1 MTRFPAARRMLAVP
15 VLLLVAV
22 GAAACSGASSA
33 PPAGATNVPPATS
46 AASAAAGSPAA
57 GNPAAGNPAAGSP
70 AAGSPADPC
79 VLVTAADAQA
89 ALGGPVDPSTSS
101 FTGIY
106 QSCAYATAS
115 GQNVIITTRTID
127 RAGFDAAVAEGPGVT
142 PVPLPGMCQD
152 AYVIS
157 ADVWAWQ
164 NGTEVDARVVGTVD
178 LLPAAK
184 QLITLACSRL

>member
-1 MTRFPAARRMLAVP
+1 VIRFPAAPRMIVALAILTFGV
-15 VLLLVAV
+15 
-22 GAAACSGASSA
+22 AACSGASTA
-33 PPAGATNVPPATS
+33 APAGATHVPPATT
-46 AASAAAGSPAA
+46 AATAAAGSPAA
-57 GNPAAGNPAAGSP
+57 ASSAAGSP

-89 ALGGPVDPSTSS
+89 ALGGPVDPSVSE
-101 FTGIY
+101 FTGVY
-106 QSCAYATAS
+106 QSCAYVTDS
-115 GQNVIITTRTID
+115 GQNVVITTRQID
-127 RAGFDAAVAEGPGVT
+127 RAGFDAAVAQGPGVT

-157 ADVWAWQ
+157 RNVWAWQ
-164 NGTEVDARVVGTVD
+164 NGTEVDALVVGTVD

>member
-57 GNPAAGNPAAGSP
+57 GSPAAGSP

-79 VLVTAADAQA
+79 VLVTAAHAQA

-127 RAGFDAAVAEGPGVT
+127 RAGFDAAVAQGPGVT